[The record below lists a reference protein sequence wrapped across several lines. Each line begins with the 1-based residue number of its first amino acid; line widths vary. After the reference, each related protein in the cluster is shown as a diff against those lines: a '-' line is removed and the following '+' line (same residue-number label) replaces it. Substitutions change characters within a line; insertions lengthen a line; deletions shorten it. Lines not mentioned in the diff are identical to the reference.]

1 MDPVQQ
7 GGQESSPQM
16 SQGDED
22 ASGEGQESSES
33 PQISPGGEDPSGEGH
48 DRSLRASTTTTNVGK
63 HMTTTTNERKRKS
76 VAGCKDGN
84 VRGKKNATISQQSI
98 QVLPGGG
105 REHDILVSVE
115 DHPDPHWQKK
125 EWLKNI
131 KGALSTASCIA
142 TACAGVHGAA
152 HAGITIEDQ
161 RQARTTGNRQS
172 VDPPSI
178 MQTIA
183 GLTHQINLQVSHA
196 LYDSLFILFLPSFL
210 FPRSY

>member
-33 PQISPGGEDPSGEGH
+33 PPISPGGEDPSGEGH

-125 EWLKNI
+125 EWLQCI
-131 KGALSTASCIA
+131 KVALSTASCIA
-142 TACAGVHGAA
+142 T
-152 HAGITIEDQ
+152 DQ

-183 GLTHQINLQVSHA
+183 GLTHEINLQVSHA